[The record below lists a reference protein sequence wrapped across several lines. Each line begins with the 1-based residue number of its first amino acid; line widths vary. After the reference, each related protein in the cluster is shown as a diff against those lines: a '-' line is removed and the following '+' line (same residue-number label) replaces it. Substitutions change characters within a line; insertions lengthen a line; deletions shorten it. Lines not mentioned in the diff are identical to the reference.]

1 MEVIRQESGSFLK
14 KRTKKLLSW
23 GHGSFQH
30 LGLRS
35 ESFLRSFFTKKR
47 PLSFAHLYAGR
58 VAHIRHTPFR
68 HRFDYCIWMLSID
81 LDHLSELARS
91 KLFAHNRFGLLSI
104 HDKDHGYRDTR
115 SLRDYARD
123 ALERQNLGEFAAR
136 ITFITM
142 PRLLGY
148 AFNPISFYYCHDAQG
163 RLGAVLH
170 QVKNTFGDQ
179 VGYLMPVQDAANIRQ
194 SAPKRMHVSPFFD
207 MRGGYRFALT
217 PPEEKLIVSIQY
229 GTESEKRMTATMSL
243 RQRPWNTGQVLRLLL
258 EMPMTP
264 VKVIAAIHW
273 QALKLFIRGAKFH
286 AVPTE
291 KHLTIIAGEAP

>member
-1 MEVIRQESGSFLK
+1 MQEESSSFLK

-23 GHGSFQH
+23 G
-30 LGLRS
+30 LGLWPRH
-35 ESFLRSFFTKKR
+35 EHQEQKFFAELFFKKATA
-47 PLSFAHLYAGR
+47 SFAYLYAGR

-68 HRFDYCIWMLSID
+68 HRFDYRIWMLSLD
-81 LDHLSELARS
+81 LDHIPTLARS

-104 HDKDHGYRDTR
+104 HDKDHGFRDGR
-115 SLRDYARD
+115 SLRAYVED
-123 ALERQNLGEFAAR
+123 ALARQNLGEYSAR

-148 AFNPISFYYCHDAQG
+148 AFNPISFYYCHDAEG

-179 VGYLMPVQDAANIRQ
+179 VGYLMPVTDPANIRQ

-217 PPEEKLIVSIQY
+217 APEQKLIVSIQY
-229 GTESEKRMTATMSL
+229 GTAEEKRMTATMSL
-243 RQRPWNTGQVLRLLL
+243 QQRPWNPAGVLRLLL

-264 VKVIAAIHW
+264 LKVIAAIHW
-273 QALKLFIRGAKFH
+273 QAVKLFIRGAKFH
-286 AVPTE
+286 AVPKE
-291 KHLTIIAGEAP
+291 KHLSIIAGEAP